1 MERSH
6 KLYYETHK
14 KEILE
19 KARLKKENET
29 VEQRETRLEKR
40 RQEYAEGRKKR
51 VVIVEHN
58 VKVSW

>member
-1 MERSH
+1 MERSR
-6 KLYYETHK
+6 KLYYEIHK

-19 KARLKKENET
+19 KARLKREKET
-29 VEQRETRLEKR
+29 VEQREARLEKR